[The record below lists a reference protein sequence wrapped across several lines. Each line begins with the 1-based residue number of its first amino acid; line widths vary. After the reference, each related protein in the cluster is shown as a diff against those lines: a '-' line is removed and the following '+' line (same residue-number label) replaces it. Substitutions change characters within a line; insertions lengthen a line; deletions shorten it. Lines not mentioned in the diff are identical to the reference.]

1 MSETQTNSNPTFMIT
16 QQALEGRRL
25 IKPVKSVN
33 AKSKKL
39 YMLYSLTPA
48 KEITGG
54 PWYTELE
61 FDHEFIS
68 ELRTFLMHCVR
79 RMNGGRGVTLAEIKE
94 KMVQANVSRVQLSL
108 EEVQQLMQTLAYDR
122 LIETSSSF
130 NDEGEALFVAARR
143 VTPMCEFKWWD
154 VLSPDFHFQDIQFE
168 DGVTLGAHEPHHHTA

>member
-1 MSETQTNSNPTFMIT
+1 M
-16 QQALEGRRL
+16 QALESRRL

-39 YMLYSLTPA
+39 YMLFNLAPA
-48 KEITGG
+48 KELTGG

-79 RMNGGRGVTLAEIKE
+79 RLNGGRGATLMEIKG

-108 EEVQQLMQTLAYDR
+108 EEVQQLMQTLAYDH
-122 LIETSSSF
+122 LIETDSF
-130 NDEGEALFVAARR
+130 NSDGEALFVAARR
-143 VTPMCEFKWWD
+143 VTPMCEFKCKLMLACAFCSALL
-154 VLSPDFHFQDIQFE
+154 VSFSHLL
-168 DGVTLGAHEPHHHTA
+168 VA